1 MNLKTSGQIPLPT
14 PFFGC
19 ENQSCAEEG
28 SLPAGE
34 LTFWEGGS
42 VVEEGD
48 AFFTPAD
55 GDCHPYY
62 DPGWYCEY
70 CLEAAGADINA
81 DCGPPLSECIEVR
94 DVRERRQNE
103 S

>member
-1 MNLKTSGQIPLPT
+1 MNLKTSGQMPLPT

-19 ENQSCAEEG
+19 ENQSCAQEG

-34 LTFWEGGS
+34 LTFWEGD
-42 VVEEGD
+42 EEQ
-48 AFFTPAD
+48 
-55 GDCHPYY
+55 Y
-62 DPGWYCEY
+62 DSGWYCEY
-70 CLEAAGADINA
+70 CLDAAWVDINA